1 MVDNPAFLTQDALF
15 DNFSEP
21 FIDMVNKLMDQN
33 PNTRLGFF
41 GAGEIKAH
49 PFFKGYD
56 WAKVVTKSIKPPYTP
71 KVLHYNS
78 DIFFAF

>member
-1 MVDNPAFLTQDALF
+1 MVDNPALLTQDMLF
-15 DNFSEP
+15 DNFSGS

-33 PNTRLGFF
+33 PNSRLGFL

-56 WAKVVTKSIKPPYTP
+56 WAKIVTKSIKPPYTP
-71 KVLHYNS
+71 KVFHNKP
-78 DIFFAF
+78 DNCFPF